1 MDYQLSNQNLSQ
13 QNIPQ
18 SNATEVGKKSKIP
31 ILLTIVLMIVTA
43 LVASGVTYYWQKS
56 KNEASIV
63 KLNDSQSKINQ
74 LEQKLT
80 ESTNKKEVQQTVI
93 EQPNTSNI
101 ANPDLIPG
109 DADTHRDDGRTL
121 ITLIWKQTLEPT
133 SVWMEYGTDPN
144 NLNKS
149 SAKLT
154 KELGMGSDTYTQGYS
169 VSVNNSEL
177 NPGTTY
183 YYRVVATVKDKTEK
197 SAVASFVAVK

>member
-1 MDYQLSNQNLSQ
+1 MDFQANNQNLSQ

-18 SNATEVGKKSKIP
+18 SNASEVSKKSKKP
-31 ILLTIVLMIVTA
+31 ILFTILLIFITA
-43 LVASGVTYYWQKS
+43 LVASGITYYWQKS
-56 KNEASIV
+56 KNDASIV

-80 ESTNKKEVQQTVI
+80 ESTSNKDVQQTVI
-93 EQPNTSNI
+93 EQPNTGNI

-121 ITLIWKQTLEPT
+121 ITLIWKQSLGPT
-133 SVWMEYGTDPN
+133 AVWAEYGTDPS
-144 NLNKS
+144 NLDKS
-149 SAKLT
+149 SEKLT

-183 YYRVVATVKDKTEK
+183 YYCVVATVKDKTEK